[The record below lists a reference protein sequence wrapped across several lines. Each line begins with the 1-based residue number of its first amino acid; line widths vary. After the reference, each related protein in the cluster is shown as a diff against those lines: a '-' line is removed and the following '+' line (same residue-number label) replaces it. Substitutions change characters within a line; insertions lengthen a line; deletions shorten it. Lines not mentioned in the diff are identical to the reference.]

1 MNNIEQSGDLM
12 NKSYA
17 ILLALLLTLTGC
29 AAAPDKSAPTGQ
41 VMHPASDILKDDVVY
56 AVDIYDPWEGF
67 NRSMYKFNARFDRY
81 VFLPV
86 VGAYETVMP
95 DIAERG
101 VSNFFSNVSEIR
113 NIMNSILQLKLEST
127 LIGTSRLIINT
138 TVGIG
143 GLWDPSTDLIG
154 LYQREEDFGQ
164 TLGFWGLGQGPY
176 LVLPIAGPSSL
187 RDTTGL
193 ITDALIIDE
202 VDILGLDENSWEEV
216 AYYTL
221 KAINK
226 RHTTAFRYYESG
238 SPFEYELVRMLYT
251 QKRKFD
257 IKR

>member
-1 MNNIEQSGDLM
+1 MS
-12 NKSYA
+12 KPYT
-17 ILLALLLTLTGC
+17 ILLVLALALTGC
-29 AAAPDKSAPTGQ
+29 AATPDKSAPTGP
-41 VMHPASDILKDDVVY
+41 VMHPKADILRDDVVY
-56 AVDIYDPWEGF
+56 AIDIYDPWEGF
-67 NRSMYKFNARFDRY
+67 NRSMYKFNAKFDNY

-95 DIAERG
+95 VFAQKG
-101 VSNFFSNVSEIR
+101 VTNFFSNVSEIR
-113 NIMNSILQLKLEST
+113 NVMNSILQLKLEST
-127 LIGTSRLIINT
+127 LIGTSRLLINT

-143 GLWDPSTDLIG
+143 GLWDPATDLIG
-154 LYQREEDFGQ
+154 MYQRDEDMGQ
-164 TLGFWGLGQGPY
+164 TLGYWGVGQGPY

-193 ITDALIIDE
+193 LADALIIDE
-202 VDILGLDENSWEEV
+202 VDILGLNENSWEEY
-216 AYYTL
+216 AYYVL

-226 RHTTAFRYYESG
+226 RHITAFRYYESG